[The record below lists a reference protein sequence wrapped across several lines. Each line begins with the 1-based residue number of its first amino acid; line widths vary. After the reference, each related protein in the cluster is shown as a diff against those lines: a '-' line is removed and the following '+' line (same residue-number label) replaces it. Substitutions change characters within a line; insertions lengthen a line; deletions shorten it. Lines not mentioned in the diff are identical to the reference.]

1 MPASAKVVL
10 PRERLIVG
18 VDYGTTFSG
27 VSYVTT
33 VQRDVKDITVIRK
46 WPGKPDARK
55 TPTRIAYKEDN
66 PRLEGIKWGFQ
77 ANTKVMSCAWTKLLL
92 DRGSDGQEH
101 DDPMLRQATGSGIFH
116 LPKHR
121 DAEGVCE
128 DFLREV
134 YEHVTQHIG
143 MKIGQGLFDV
153 TPMDCWLTI
162 PATWSDRAKA
172 STKDAAKRAGFGSRK
187 ALGDCLSTIMEPEAA
202 ALAALKR
209 YEAGE
214 SINPIKAGENV
225 LVCDCGGGTVDITT
239 YVVFTTD
246 PLQFEEL
253 CEGIGGKCGSTFID
267 RNFHKLMSEK
277 FGAAFDNVSAAKK
290 GPGSGFME
298 DFETI
303 KSDFKDSIRDDVVE
317 LTLKMDL
324 EESESYDPDD
334 GTIKLTWREIQSLF
348 DPVVL
353 RVLQLVRS
361 QAQEVEKIGKGKID
375 RIVLVGGFGDSTYLF
390 ERLKEWSRQELGAII
405 VCPEHPQSAVVL
417 GAALRG
423 LEGLAPRKRKCRQH
437 YGIAVGMPFRPDKDP
452 VQFRYQDAATKK
464 NYCSGRAEWLLQKG
478 AEITKDTRKIINVD
492 IHVKQGQEKIAE
504 LEFFSCNLATPPD
517 RVDHERVTYVGKI
530 RVDLTSYLETDSSN
544 RRDLKIGGK
553 GSYSISAEVQVEF
566 GNESGILQFKTVI
579 DGEEVGKTSIDFD

>member
-1 MPASAKVVL
+1 MPASI

-33 VQRDVKDITVIRK
+33 AQRDVKDITVIRR
-46 WPGKPDARK
+46 WPGDTDARK

-77 ANTKVMSCAWTKLLL
+77 ADAKVMSCAWTKLLL
-92 DRGSDGQEH
+92 DRGSDSQEH
-101 DDPMLRQATGSGIFH
+101 DDPVLRQAAGSGIFH
-116 LPKHR
+116 LPEHR

-134 YEHVTQHIG
+134 YQHVTQHIE

-172 STKDAAKRAGFGSRK
+172 STKDAAKRAGFGGRK
-187 ALGDCLSTIMEPEAA
+187 ALGDRLSTIMEPEAA
-202 ALAALKR
+202 ALAALKG

-214 SINPIKAGENV
+214 SINPIKAGEHV

-239 YVVFTTD
+239 YVVFTTT

-253 CEGIGGKCGSTFID
+253 CAKCGSTFID
-267 RNFHKLMSEK
+267 RNLHKLMSEK
-277 FGAAFDNVSAAKK
+277 FGAAFDKVPAAKK
-290 GPGSGFME
+290 GPGSIFMK
-298 DFETI
+298 DFEI
-303 KSDFKDSIRDDVVE
+303 LKSDFRDSAPDHVVE

-334 GTIKLTWREIQSLF
+334 GTIKLTRRELRGLI

-353 RVLQLVRS
+353 KVLQLVRS
-361 QAQEVEKIGKGKID
+361 QAQEVQKIGQGKID
-375 RIVLVGGFGDSTYLF
+375 RIVLVGGFGDSIYLF
-390 ERLKEWSRQELGAII
+390 ERLKEWSRRELGAII

-423 LEGLAPRKRKCRQH
+423 LEGLAPRKRKCRRH
-437 YGIAVGMPFRPDKDP
+437 YGVAVGMPFRPDKDP
-452 VQFRYQDAATKK
+452 VQFRYQDAATKMD
-464 NYCSGRAEWLLQKG
+464 YCSGRAEWLLKKG
-478 AEITKDTRKIINVD
+478 AEITKDTKKIINID

-504 LEFFSCNLATPPD
+504 LELFSCNLATPPD

-530 RVDLTSYLETDSSN
+530 RVDLTSYLDSDSSG
-544 RRDLKIGGK
+544 RKDLKIGGK
-553 GSYSISAEVQVEF
+553 GSYSIAAEVQVEF

-579 DGEEVGKTSIDFD
+579 DGKEAGKTSIDFD